1 MGEFLEYFK
10 NKKNVMTLILIGI
23 LLLAIPV
30 GITLLKQQQIIKSRA
45 TGDEIRFSGA
55 GVNCAGGN
63 CTTTSPDVQVELTPP
78 VWPTPAGATQ

>member
-10 NKKNVMTLILIGI
+10 NKKNLLNTVLIGI

-30 GITLLKQQQIIKSRA
+30 GISLIKQQQIIKSRA

-55 GVNCAGGN
+55 TVKCTGGD
-63 CTTTSPDVQVELTPP
+63 CITTSATVSAELTPP
-78 VWPTPAGATQ
+78 VWPSPSGATQ